1 MHFPNIRIV
10 LVNPQGAL
18 NIGSVARI
26 MKNFGFADL
35 RLVTPRTNHLSKQA
49 TDMAVSAKET
59 TLKDAKVFDN
69 LQDALHGCHFTI
81 GTSTRQGKYRQELIE
96 PRGLSTLQA
105 RMDDGKQKMA
115 LVFGPEDHGLTT
127 ADLDL
132 CNCFV
137 RIRTSADLRSLN
149 LAQAVTICL
158 YELSRDDLSCQQQ
171 EEVREKATF
180 EDFEAMITHM
190 KQTFNTI
197 QYLNPQ
203 NPDHIIHTYRRLFS
217 RANLDPREVI
227 VLHGLWSKIDYL
239 SKFIPDDIS

>member
-35 RLVTPRTNHLSKQA
+35 RLVTPRTNHLGKQA

-59 TLKDAKVFDN
+59 VLKDAKVFAS
-69 LQDALHGCHFTI
+69 LQEALHGCHFTI
-81 GTSTRQGKYRQELIE
+81 ATSTRQGKYRQELME
-96 PRGLSTLQA
+96 PQGLSTLRA
-105 RMDDGKQKMA
+105 GMDDKQKLA

-137 RIRTSADLRSLN
+137 RIRTSDDLRSLN

-158 YELSRDDLSCQQQ
+158 YELSRDDLASHQQA
-171 EEVREKATF
+171 EIREKATF
-180 EDFEAMITHM
+180 EDFEAMISHM
-190 KQTFNTI
+190 KQTFKDI

-217 RANLDPREVI
+217 RADLDPREVI
-227 VLHGLWSKIDYL
+227 ILHGLWSKIDYL